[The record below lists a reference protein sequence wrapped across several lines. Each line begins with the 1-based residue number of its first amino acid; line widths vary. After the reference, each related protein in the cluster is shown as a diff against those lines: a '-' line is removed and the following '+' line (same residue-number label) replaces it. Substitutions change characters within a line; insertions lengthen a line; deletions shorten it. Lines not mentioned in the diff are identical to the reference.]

1 LFRGALLSEIAGKND
16 QAIELYQML
25 KDKYP
30 RTDKG
35 FIVDKYLA
43 RLGVTK

>member
-1 LFRGALLSEIAGKND
+1 MLSEITGKTD
-16 QAIELYQML
+16 QAIELYQIL

-43 RLGVTK
+43 RLGVVK